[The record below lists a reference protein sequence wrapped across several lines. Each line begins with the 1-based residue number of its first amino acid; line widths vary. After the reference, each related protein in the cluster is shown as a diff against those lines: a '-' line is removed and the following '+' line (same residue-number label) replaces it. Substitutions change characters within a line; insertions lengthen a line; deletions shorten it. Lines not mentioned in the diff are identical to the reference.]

1 MLAARGIDVTCET
14 SRQWTTKFGTAIA
27 ANIRR
32 ARPRAD
38 NTPLTTLGKEHAC
51 QKTLTRL
58 PCSWYKSS
66 VSRTVVN
73 CLLRPNQMKEKEL
86 RLALVYYGGVSLA
99 IYQHGVNIEI
109 LNLIRASKAYH
120 APRSFAQKQAD
131 SHVYANSDGSGEP
144 WSTEA
149 VYFDLLK
156 TIGKSLD
163 LRVVVDVISGSSAG
177 GINGIVLAR
186 AIAHDLSLTPLTDM
200 WFTKA
205 DILQLIAPSAR
216 AGSMSKW
223 YIAPFLHLAFARME
237 KEGVLPRKTD
247 KGMRKRLST
256 FFRSRWFKPPFDGPH
271 FSRLLLD
278 GLMAMEGTQH
288 STSTLLPSE
297 TRLDLMITVT
307 DYHGAEKLIFMHD
320 PPSVREREHRQML
333 RFGAARSAHSL
344 SQSDFS
350 LGNVPALAFAGR
362 ASASYPGAFPPAQ
375 IGEMDAI
382 VAERGFPWPD
392 REQFLATNFAHY
404 RQIGLQPE
412 EVVLLDGSILNNKP
426 LLAAIHAIH
435 LHTAYR
441 EVDRRLIYID
451 PHPDRPN
458 GAPRVGMPGFF
469 ATLRGALSDLPR
481 YDPIY
486 EELEETNH
494 FNDQVRRL
502 KAIIHISRPHVEALI
517 DQATDGGLSGSITV
531 EKVRHWRLTST
542 NLLSSLSLVYNAW
555 MRSLVLESA
564 DVIADFVS
572 RICCYDRQSQQ
583 AQWIRKVIEAWC
595 EIQGM
600 FPENYRIPDT
610 VQVDA
615 DLPLF
620 SQFIVNFGIK
630 YKIRR
635 ISILIQNINSA
646 LIMLNDKEIHHSKN
660 EEIDELKREVNECL
674 RPLIAFED
682 PSFLT
687 KFPVPI
693 IRQIFC
699 TSQAPTVQNATR
711 YAHANL
717 DAISAIIAQIG
728 DICGLVGNND
738 ELDKILGSP
747 RVATL
752 NPELRRIILNGY
764 LGWPYW
770 DVVMLPVMN
779 ALGLENNAF
788 EEILVDRISPNDAT
802 TVCTAAGCGELQGQA
817 AIGFGGFLSQSA
829 RENDYLWGRV
839 HGIDR
844 LIDFVASTF
853 DPAQCEST
861 PDFAAFK
868 KRAFE
873 AMLRQ
878 EGDRL
883 SSIPQVVADIRAA
896 VARL

>member
-1 MLAARGIDVTCET
+1 
-14 SRQWTTKFGTAIA
+14 
-27 ANIRR
+27 
-32 ARPRAD
+32 
-38 NTPLTTLGKEHAC
+38 
-51 QKTLTRL
+51 
-58 PCSWYKSS
+58 
-66 VSRTVVN
+66 
-73 CLLRPNQMKEKEL
+73 MKEKEL

-109 LNLIRASKAYH
+109 LNLVRASKAYH

-131 SHVYANSDGSGEP
+131 SHVYGKSDGSAEP

-156 TIGKSLD
+156 LIGKSID

-186 AIAHDLSLTPLTDM
+186 AIAHDLSLAPLTEM
-200 WFTKA
+200 WFAKA

-216 AGSMSKW
+216 AGSLSKW
-223 YIAPFLHLAFARME
+223 YIAPFLSLAFSRME
-237 KEGVLPRKTD
+237 KEGVLPRTTD

-278 GLMAMEGTQH
+278 GLTAMEGDQP
-288 STSTLLPSE
+288 SASTLLPPE

-333 RFGAARSAHSL
+333 RFVAARSSHNL

-350 LGNVPALAFAGR
+350 LSNVASLAFAGR

-382 VAERGFPWPD
+382 LAELDFPWPD
-392 REQFLATNFAHY
+392 REQFLSTNFAHY

-435 LHTAYR
+435 MHTAYR
-441 EVDRRLIYID
+441 EADRRLVYID
-451 PHPDRPN
+451 PHPDRPDVT
-458 GAPRVGMPGFF
+458 PRAGMPGFF

-494 FNDQVRRL
+494 FNDQISRL
-502 KAIIHISRPHVEALI
+502 KAIMRISRPHVEALI
-517 DQATDGGLSGSITV
+517 DQATGGGLSGPITV

-564 DVIADFVS
+564 DVISDFVS
-572 RICCYDRQSQQ
+572 RICGYDRQSQQ
-583 AQWIRKVIEAWC
+583 AHWIRKVIEAWC
-595 EIQGM
+595 ETQGM
-600 FPENYRIPDT
+600 FPENYHIPDT
-610 VQVDA
+610 VQADA
-615 DLPLF
+615 ELPLF

-635 ISILIQNINSA
+635 ISILIQYINTAYTLSNNE
-646 LIMLNDKEIHHSKN
+646 LIFQKSHEN
-660 EEIDELKREVNECL
+660 IDELKREVNECL
-674 RPLIAFED
+674 RPLFAFED
-682 PSFLT
+682 PVFLK
-687 KFPVPI
+687 KFPASE
-693 IRQIFC
+693 IRTIFC
-699 TSQAPTVQNATR
+699 TGHVPTFRNATR

-717 DAISAIIAQIG
+717 SAISRIIAQIG
-728 DICGLVGNND
+728 DIFSLVGNNE
-738 ELDKILGSP
+738 ELDNVLGSS
-747 RVATL
+747 RVAAMD
-752 NPELRRIILNGY
+752 PELRRIILNGY

-770 DVVMLPVMN
+770 DVVMLPIMN
-779 ALGLENNAF
+779 ALGLESNAF
-788 EEILVDRISPNDAT
+788 EEVLVDRISPNDAT
-802 TVCTAAGCGELQGQA
+802 TVCTEAGCGQLQGQA

-839 HGIDR
+839 HAIDR
-844 LIDFVASTF
+844 LIDFVASTI
-853 DPAQCEST
+853 DPAQCEGL
-861 PDFAAFK
+861 PDFAALK

-873 AMLRQ
+873 AMLSQ
-878 EGDRL
+878 EADRL
-883 SSIPQVVADIRAA
+883 SSIPQILADIRAA
-896 VARL
+896 VAKL